1 MEVILSVVMLLLGI
15 ALGAVGV
22 WLVDRAKLRQ
32 AETAARSAVGAE
44 MAALSER
51 LSAREQTI
59 AQLRDETQQLL
70 DQLQQRQAAETALR
84 EKVSQLGATLVQEKK
99 QAEEKLAVLNE
110 AQQKLSDAFKALA
123 GEALKSNNQQ
133 FLQLAKATLESF
145 QEAARGDLEKRQQA
159 IDGLVKPVRESL
171 EKVDTKIQA
180 LEKAREGAY
189 QGLREQVQSLLQFG
203 QDLRQETSKLAQ
215 ALRRPQV
222 RGRWGE
228 IQLRR
233 VVELAGMVEHCDF
246 TQQVSVEGDEGRL
259 RPDLVV
265 HLPAEKSIVVDAK
278 TPLAAYLEAVEAPD
292 EPTRRALL
300 KEHARHVREHIRN
313 LGRKAYFEQVTPAP
327 EFVVLFLPGEVFF
340 SAALE
345 ADPGLIEAGVENNVI
360 LASPTSLIALLRAA
374 AYGWRQEQVAENA
387 RQISDLGRELYKRM
401 VAWTGHLVKLG
412 RGLDTAVDAYNR
424 AVGSLES
431 RVLVSARRFQELGAA
446 AADKQLPTP
455 QPAAASPRKLEAP
468 EVAEAEAAQALG
480 AGDEEPPQSLEAG
493 EANLP
498 HEQDEPEPARPAELP
513 PPEA

>member
-1 MEVILSVVMLLLGI
+1 MEIALSVVMLLVGI

-22 WLVDRAKLRQ
+22 WLVDRARLRQ

-44 MAALSER
+44 LAALNER
-51 LSAREQTI
+51 LAAREQTI
-59 AQLRDETQQLL
+59 LQLRGEAQQLL
-70 DQLQQRQAAETALR
+70 GQLQQRQAAETELR
-84 EKVSQLGATLVQEKK
+84 EKVSHLATTLVQERK

-159 IDGLVKPVRESL
+159 IDSLVKPVRESL
-171 EKVDTKIQA
+171 EKVDAKIQA

-189 QGLREQVQSLLQFG
+189 QALREQIQSLLQFS
-203 QDLRQETSKLAQ
+203 QDLRQEASKLTQ

-246 TQQVSVEGDEGRL
+246 TQQVSVEGEEGRL
-259 RPDLVV
+259 RPDLVI
-265 HLPAEKSIVVDAK
+265 HLPADKSIVVDAK
-278 TPLAAYLEAVEAPD
+278 APLAAYLEAIETPD
-292 EPTRRALL
+292 EPARRELL
-300 KEHARHVREHIRN
+300 KEHARQVREHIRQ

-345 ADPGLIEAGVENNVI
+345 ADPALIEAGVENNVI

-387 RQISDLGRELYKRM
+387 RQISDLGRELYKRL
-401 VAWTGHLVKLG
+401 VAWTGHLAKLG
-412 RGLDTAVDAYNR
+412 KGLDTAVDAYNR
-424 AVGSLES
+424 AVGSLDS
-431 RVLVSARRFQELGAA
+431 RVLVTARRFQELGAA
-446 AADKQLPTP
+446 AADKPLAAP
-455 QPAAASPRKLEAP
+455 QQVIAAPRTI
-468 EVAEAEAAQALG
+468 
-480 AGDEEPPQSLEAG
+480 EPPEPI
-493 EANLP
+493 EP
-498 HEQDEPEPARPAELP
+498 DEPGPPGPAELP
-513 PPEA
+513 PPQV

>member
-1 MEVILSVVMLLLGI
+1 VEIVLSVVMLLVGV

-22 WLVDRAKLRQ
+22 WLIDRSRLRQ
-32 AETAARSAVGAE
+32 AESAARGAVGAE
-44 MAALSER
+44 LATLNER
-51 LSAREQTI
+51 VAAREQTI
-59 AQLRDETQQLL
+59 AQLREEIRQLL
-70 DQLQQRQAAETALR
+70 AQIEQRRAAETQLR

-145 QEAARGDLEKRQQA
+145 QETARGDLEKRQQA
-159 IDGLVKPVRESL
+159 IEGVVKPVRESL
-171 EKVDTKIQA
+171 EKVDAKIQE
-180 LEKAREGAY
+180 LEKARVGAY
-189 QGLREQVQSLLQFG
+189 QQLQEQVRALLESSKHLRE
-203 QDLRQETSKLAQ
+203 ETTKLTQ

-233 VVELAGMVEHCDF
+233 VVELAGMMEHCDF
-246 TQQVSVEGDEGRL
+246 TPQVSVEADEGRL

-265 HLPAEKSIVVDAK
+265 HLPGEKSIVVDAK
-278 TPLAAYLEAVEAPD
+278 APLEAYLEAIEAPD
-292 EPTRRALL
+292 EATRRELL
-300 KEHARHVREHIRN
+300 KEHARQVREHIRN
-313 LGRKAYFEQVTPAP
+313 LGRKAYFEQVSPAP

-345 ADPGLIEAGVENNVI
+345 ADPGLIETGVENNVI

-387 RQISDLGRELYKRM
+387 RQISELGRQLYKRLL
-401 VAWTGHLVKLG
+401 AWTGHLAKLG
-412 RGLDTAVDAYNR
+412 KGLDSAVEAYNK

-446 AADKQLPTP
+446 GADKQLPAPKTV
-455 QPAAASPRKLEAP
+455 AASPRRVE
-468 EVAEAEAAQALG
+468 
-480 AGDEEPPQSLEAG
+480 SLDMA
-493 EANLP
+493 
-498 HEQDEPEPARPAELP
+498 EPEQAEPSDGSQLP
-513 PPEA
+513 PPKG

>member
-228 IQLRR
+228 TRAACAPTWWSICRPRSRSWWMPRR
-233 VVELAGMVEHCDF
+233 RWPPISKPSKH
-246 TQQVSVEGDEGRL
+246 
-259 RPDLVV
+259 
-265 HLPAEKSIVVDAK
+265 
-278 TPLAAYLEAVEAPD
+278 
-292 EPTRRALL
+292 
-300 KEHARHVREHIRN
+300 
-313 LGRKAYFEQVTPAP
+313 
-327 EFVVLFLPGEVFF
+327 
-340 SAALE
+340 
-345 ADPGLIEAGVENNVI
+345 
-360 LASPTSLIALLRAA
+360 PTSPP
-374 AYGWRQEQVAENA
+374 GA
-387 RQISDLGRELYKRM
+387 RCSKSM
-401 VAWTGHLVKLG
+401 P
-412 RGLDTAVDAYNR
+412 DTYANT
-424 AVGSLES
+424 
-431 RVLVSARRFQELGAA
+431 SATWG
-446 AADKQLPTP
+446 
-455 QPAAASPRKLEAP
+455 
-468 EVAEAEAAQALG
+468 
-480 AGDEEPPQSLEAG
+480 
-493 EANLP
+493 
-498 HEQDEPEPARPAELP
+498 ARPISNRSRPRPSLWCSSCRARCSLVP
-513 PPEA
+513 HWRLIPG